1 MKLKINDLPDQM
13 QKALRNLTEETV
25 EELIIIDRQPYPD
38 KSCTYEFRAIFAS
51 EDANTLL
58 MLFVN

>member
-1 MKLKINDLPDQM
+1 MKSKINDLPDQM

-25 EELIIIDRQPYPD
+25 EELIIIDSNLIRIKVAHTNIVLYLHRKMQIL
-38 KSCTYEFRAIFAS
+38 F
-51 EDANTLL
+51 L